1 MRDGQWQYWLSVDG
15 TYQDL
20 YTFVPEERGFL
31 VLPIERGAPLP
42 QGVTPLLAGKDI
54 HGRRLYVGMHGDS
67 KTIGN
72 IDSYVA
78 LTEDMI
84 PVNQSFRDISELPE
98 DYQLAVLIT
107 RFNPVDW
114 TDYVD
119 GWSGIDPTGSYFW
132 QDERRDY

>member
-84 PVNQSFRDISELPE
+84 PVNQSFRDDSELPE

-107 RFNPVDW
+107 RFDPIDWSEHVDRW
-114 TDYVD
+114 RGV
-119 GWSGIDPTGSYFW
+119 DPTGSYYW
-132 QDERRDY
+132 QNRKP